1 MDKKTKIKIAVTA
14 SVIILV
20 LAALAV
26 FNRIGQD
33 KKTAGNKPGSP
44 EAAVFTVETSIAG
57 RGDITDYIR
66 INGDVKAVRSI
77 DIYPDT
83 AGKLK
88 VLNVSIG
95 SYVKNNQVIAE
106 IDPSKPGL
114 SYAFSPVRSTING
127 TVTAISYEA
136 GATVS
141 VSTPVATI
149 GDLSMLQ
156 IEAEIAEPDI
166 AKIKMGTKGE
176 VLFAAWPEKKYEA
189 HIVEISPVVNS
200 ITRTMGIKLEFDKN
214 YPEIKAGMFASVKLL
229 TETRK
234 NVIFIPSE
242 TIVTRGGYKNV
253 FSASG
258 GKAVMNRVETG
269 ITVDGFTEI
278 LSGISEGEEIIT
290 RGQNLL
296 DDGVDINILGR
307 SS

>member
-1 MDKKTKIKIAVTA
+1 MDKKTRIKIAVTA
-14 SVIILV
+14 SVIILI
-20 LAALAV
+20 LAAFAV

-33 KKTAGNKPGSP
+33 KKTAGDKPDSP
-44 EAAVFTVETSIAG
+44 AAAVFTVETSIAG

-88 VLNVSIG
+88 VLNISIG

-106 IDPSKPGL
+106 VDPSKPGL
-114 SYAFSPVRSTING
+114 SYALSPVRSTISG
-127 TVTAISYEA
+127 TVTAIPYEE

-141 VSTPVATI
+141 ASTPVATI

-166 AKIKMGTKGE
+166 AKIEMGTKGE
-176 VLFAAWPEKKYEA
+176 ILFAAWPEKKYEA
-189 HIVEISPVVNS
+189 RIVEISPVVNS
-200 ITRTMGIKLEFDKN
+200 ITRTMGIKLEFVKN

-234 NVIFIPSE
+234 NVLFVPSE
-242 TIVTRGGYKNV
+242 TIVTRGGNKNV

-296 DDGVDINILGR
+296 DDGVDINILSRR
-307 SS
+307 S